1 MPTSGTSGNLS
12 AMYVCVCNAV
22 RDRDLRQ
29 AAAAGCRSFREAQA
43 LTKVATCCGRCE
55 PMARELFE
63 TAVSRQPC
71 ALDPGAF
78 AVQPA

>member
-1 MPTSGTSGNLS
+1 MGTLT

-22 RDRDLRQ
+22 RDRDLRK
-29 AAAAGCRSFREAQA
+29 AAESGCSSFRELQA

-55 PMARELFE
+55 PMAREVFNE
-63 TAVSRQPC
+63 
-71 ALDPGAF
+71 ALDPRQPGLDPRGL

>member
-1 MPTSGTSGNLS
+1 MSSPCLTGTLT

-22 RDRDLRQ
+22 KERDLRQ
-29 AAAAGCRSFREAQA
+29 AASGCRSFGEVQV
-43 LTKVATCCGRCE
+43 LTKVSTCCGRCE
-55 PMARELFE
+55 PMAREIVDEALGH
-63 TAVSRQPC
+63 RRC